1 VIDTPIA
8 LSVLQLDVVWE
19 AERLGPRHV
28 ALGVPSPGVT
38 HAERAEL
45 AGQAWAA
52 LERRGLARDHRL
64 AGALLDQLGLLA
76 APERC
81 VDIWLWAEHRV
92 HGLAASRGDDAVL
105 GIVDG
110 DEFWLI
116 PARADTL
123 AESAV
128 SVAGELPA
136 GVGQSVTLPYA
147 LLTEA
152 AVRAR
157 GDAHALVGALQDR
170 GVDLYSAQE
179 LAGMLLGTVAKG
191 QFGVERLGAS
201 GGRERASHV
210 VACHDTDAGRY
221 LMVVE
226 RGGDGTDWCTVAPAD
241 NALLA
246 ERLWELLLDPASSAR

>member
-1 VIDTPIA
+1 MTDTPVS
-8 LSVLQLDVVWE
+8 LSTLELDIVWE

-28 ALGVPSPGVT
+28 ALGVPSPGTT
-38 HAERAEL
+38 HAERAEFVDK
-45 AGQAWAA
+45 AWAA
-52 LERRGLARDHRL
+52 LEGRGLARNQRI
-64 AGALLDQLGLLA
+64 AGALLDQLGVLA
-76 APERC
+76 NPDRC
-81 VDIWLWAEHRV
+81 VDVWLWADHRV
-92 HGLAASRGDDAVL
+92 HGLAASTGNDAVL
-105 GIVDG
+105 GLVDG

-116 PARADTL
+116 PAHPDTL

-136 GVGQSVTLPYA
+136 GVGQSVTLPHA

-152 AVRAR
+152 AVQAR

-170 GVDLYSAQE
+170 GVDLFSAQE

-191 QFGVERLGAS
+191 QFGVERMTHAGV
-201 GGRERASHV
+201 RERANHV

-226 RGGDGTDWCTVAPAD
+226 RAGDGEDWCTVTPAD
-241 NALLA
+241 NTLLA
-246 ERLWELLLDPASSAR
+246 ERVRDLLDAPA

>member
-1 VIDTPIA
+1 MTDNPVA
-8 LSVLQLDVVWE
+8 LSTLELDVVWE
-19 AERLGPRHV
+19 AEGLGPRHV
-28 ALGVPSPGVT
+28 ALGVPSPGTT
-38 HAERAEL
+38 HAERAEFVDK
-45 AGQAWAA
+45 AWAA
-52 LERRGLARDHRL
+52 LEARGLARDQRI
-64 AGALLDQLGLLA
+64 AGALLDQLGVLA
-76 APERC
+76 NPQRC
-81 VDIWLWAEHRV
+81 VDVWLWADHPV
-92 HGLAASRGDDAVL
+92 HGLAASSGNDAVL
-105 GIVDG
+105 GLVDG

-123 AESAV
+123 VESAV

-136 GVGQSVTLPYA
+136 GVGQSVTLPHA
-147 LLTEA
+147 LLTDA

-170 GVDLYSAQE
+170 GLDLFSAQE

-191 QFGVERLGAS
+191 QFGAERVTRS
-201 GGRERASHV
+201 GVRERASHV

-226 RGGDGTDWCTVAPAD
+226 RAGDGEDWCTVAPAD

-246 ERLWELLLDPASSAR
+246 ERVWELLLDTDPAR